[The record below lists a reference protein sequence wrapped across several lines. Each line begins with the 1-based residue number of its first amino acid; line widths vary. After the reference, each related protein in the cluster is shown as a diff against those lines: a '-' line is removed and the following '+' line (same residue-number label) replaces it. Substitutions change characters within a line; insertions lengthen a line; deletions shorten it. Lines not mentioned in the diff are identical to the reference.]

1 MIFWVA
7 LFLASTFAFTVLFEH
22 GTLDY
27 STNAQN
33 EWTALMK
40 YYHEVKG
47 TESRPLRRTNSPQ
60 AGFDV
65 PDWRGRRF

>member
-40 YYHEVKG
+40 YYHEVKDG
-47 TESRPLRRTNSPQ
+47 KPP
-60 AGFDV
+60 AK
-65 PDWRGRRF
+65 P